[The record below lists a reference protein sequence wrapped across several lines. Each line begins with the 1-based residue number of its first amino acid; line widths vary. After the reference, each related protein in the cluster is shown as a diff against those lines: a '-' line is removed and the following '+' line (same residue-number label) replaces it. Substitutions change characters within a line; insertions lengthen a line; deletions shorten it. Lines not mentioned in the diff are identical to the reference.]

1 MSLIECS
8 VFKVD
13 ENFSTLNKK
22 ESYEFK
28 EINFNSYVVGIN
40 NVFVRFDGND
50 GYGINLPEND
60 LKWNY
65 FRVSE
70 QSSQIL
76 IPYSIKIVKYD
87 EGDGDF
93 SYENLN
99 VHYNEDKMQLYLDF
113 SSAVVL
119 QELSQLEK
127 SFSAEIFKNFNFFRK
142 LLFKSDLNDLLNS
155 LYSETEIIEKYK
167 NETFE
172 YIQKLVTQLSEI
184 KNFYIQN
191 LSDTIGIHTNN

>member
-142 LLFKSDLNDLLNS
+142 LLFKSDLNDLFNS

-172 YIQKLVTQLSEI
+172 YIQKLVAQLSEI

>member
-40 NVFVRFDGND
+40 NVFVRFEGND

-76 IPYSIKIVKYD
+76 LPFSIKIVKYD

-99 VHYNEDKMQLYLDF
+99 VHYNENKMQLYLDF

-119 QELSQLEK
+119 QELAQLEK

>member
-40 NVFVRFDGND
+40 NVFVRFEGND

-127 SFSAEIFKNFNFFRK
+127 SFSAEIFKNFLLVCKRVLMSCKQRK
-142 LLFKSDLNDLLNS
+142 PRSSLKSEASGLVLTLL
-155 LYSETEIIEKYK
+155 
-167 NETFE
+167 
-172 YIQKLVTQLSEI
+172 
-184 KNFYIQN
+184 
-191 LSDTIGIHTNN
+191 

>member
-28 EINFNSYVVGIN
+28 EINFNSYVVGIH
-40 NVFVRFDGND
+40 NVFVRFEGND

-76 IPYSIKIVKYD
+76 LPFSIKIVKYD

-99 VHYNEDKMQLYLDF
+99 VHYNENKMQLYLDF

-119 QELSQLEK
+119 QELAQLEK

>member
-28 EINFNSYVVGIN
+28 EINFNSYVVGIH

-76 IPYSIKIVKYD
+76 LPYSIKIVKYD

-119 QELSQLEK
+119 QELAQLEK

>member
-28 EINFNSYVVGIN
+28 EINFNSYVVGIH

-87 EGDGDF
+87 EGDF

-142 LLFKSDLNDLLNS
+142 LLFKSDLNDLFNS

-184 KNFYIQN
+184 KNFYIKN

>member
-40 NVFVRFDGND
+40 NVFVRFEGND

-142 LLFKSDLNDLLNS
+142 LLFKSDLNDLFNS

>member
-142 LLFKSDLNDLLNS
+142 LLFKSDLNDLFNS

-172 YIQKLVTQLSEI
+172 YIQKLVAQLSEI
-184 KNFYIQN
+184 KNFYIKN